1 MPGMPN
7 SRTSNRIAGYSMN
20 EANDVQSI
28 VTRYNAQIA
37 ILTAR
42 RNQIADRE
50 QRLRRGNRMSPRS
63 DRTGPSVENDDKN
76 DE

>member
-1 MPGMPN
+1 MLGMPN
-7 SRTSNRIAGYSMN
+7 SRASGRIAGYSIN

-42 RNQIADRE
+42 RNQMADRE
-50 QRLRRGNRMSPRS
+50 QRLRQNDRVFPGSNR
-63 DRTGPSVENDDKN
+63 TNPSVENNDKN
-76 DE
+76 NE